1 LRVIGRS
8 AAEHLA
14 RTVALVAV
22 ALLWAPATFGLIALG
37 GVDVTWVLPLWVSIV
52 LGAVALVVPAL
63 EVRAEAA
70 ERRRSFR
77 HALGCFLDLVAVR
90 LAGGAGVDSALA
102 GSAAAGDGWAFAELR
117 QALTDAR
124 LRGEP
129 SWNGLAHL
137 GEAIGVGELQELAA
151 TAGLAGDEGARVR
164 VSIAAERSDPNAWPR
179 RCRGRCS
186 VRKRTHVAAGRSVD
200 DGLHRLPRLPRGRRG
215 PQRSLTRKEPTMS
228 IIPIMWAF
236 SKARIE
242 LARHDERGEITEK
255 VIIIAV
261 FAALAIAVGA
271 IVVSKVVPARP
282 SPSTST
288 ADRDSTTGPRRTR

>member
-1 LRVIGRS
+1 MTAAVLMGALAAWGISLVVTGLVPARVSLGDALERLDAPATVADDSPAQWWVRLLGVPLVETGFGQAWTRPASRDLRVIGRS
-8 AAEHLA
+8 PAEHLA

-37 GVDVTWVLPLWVSIV
+37 GVDVTWVLPLWVSFV

-63 EVRAEAA
+63 EVRAKAA

-151 TAGLAGDEGARVR
+151 SAGLAGDEGARVR
-164 VSIAAERSDPNAWPR
+164 VSIAAKARAIRMRGLADAEAAAQSASERMSLPVVLLMTGFIVFLGYPA
-179 RCRGRCS
+179 
-186 VRKRTHVAAGRSVD
+186 VAAVLN
-200 DGLHRLPRLPRGRRG
+200 GL
-215 PQRSLTRKEPTMS
+215 
-228 IIPIMWAF
+228 
-236 SKARIE
+236 
-242 LARHDERGEITEK
+242 
-255 VIIIAV
+255 
-261 FAALAIAVGA
+261 
-271 IVVSKVVPARP
+271 
-282 SPSTST
+282 
-288 ADRDSTTGPRRTR
+288 

>member
-1 LRVIGRS
+1 MTAAVLTGALAAWGISLVVTGLVPARVSLGDALERLDAPATVADDSPAQWWVRLLGVPLVDTRFGQAWLRPASRDLRVIGRS

-151 TAGLAGDEGARVR
+151 SAGLAGDEGARVR
-164 VSIAAERSDPNAWPR
+164 VSIAAKARAIRMRGLADAEGAAQSASERMSLPVVLLMTGFIVFLGYPA
-179 RCRGRCS
+179 
-186 VRKRTHVAAGRSVD
+186 VAAVLN
-200 DGLHRLPRLPRGRRG
+200 GL
-215 PQRSLTRKEPTMS
+215 
-228 IIPIMWAF
+228 
-236 SKARIE
+236 
-242 LARHDERGEITEK
+242 
-255 VIIIAV
+255 
-261 FAALAIAVGA
+261 
-271 IVVSKVVPARP
+271 
-282 SPSTST
+282 
-288 ADRDSTTGPRRTR
+288 

>member
-1 LRVIGRS
+1 MTAAVLTGALAAWGISLVVTGLVPARVSLGDALERLDAPTTVADDSPAQWWVRLLGVPLVDTRFGQAWTRPASRDLRVIGRS

-151 TAGLAGDEGARVR
+151 SAGLAGDEGARVR
-164 VSIAAERSDPNAWPR
+164 VSIAAKARAIRMRGLADAEAAAQSASERMSLPVVLLMTGFIVFLGYPA
-179 RCRGRCS
+179 
-186 VRKRTHVAAGRSVD
+186 VAAVLN
-200 DGLHRLPRLPRGRRG
+200 GL
-215 PQRSLTRKEPTMS
+215 
-228 IIPIMWAF
+228 
-236 SKARIE
+236 
-242 LARHDERGEITEK
+242 
-255 VIIIAV
+255 
-261 FAALAIAVGA
+261 
-271 IVVSKVVPARP
+271 
-282 SPSTST
+282 
-288 ADRDSTTGPRRTR
+288 